1 MDIAGKNV
9 LVFGSGISGIGAAG
23 LLEERGASV
32 TLYDGNDKL
41 DVEEIRGKM
50 KDGAKTDIV
59 LGEFPEELL
68 GKLDPGDHQ
77 SRCAD
82 GSSDRE
88 SHAGIRYS
96 GSRRD

>member
-41 DVEEIRGKM
+41 DVEGDPRQDEGWRE
-50 KDGAKTDIV
+50 DGYRV
-59 LGEFPEELL
+59 GRV
-68 GKLDPGDHQ
+68 PGRA
-77 SRCAD
+77 SW
-82 GSSDRE
+82 
-88 SHAGIRYS
+88 
-96 GSRRD
+96 

>member
-50 KDGAKTDIV
+50 KDGAKTISCW
-59 LGEFPEELL
+59 ES
-68 GKLDPGDHQ
+68 
-77 SRCAD
+77 SRK
-82 GSSDRE
+82 SFLVNL
-88 SHAGIRYS
+88 IW
-96 GSRRD
+96 